1 MNSKTTVLE
10 AFIQHNQ
17 AWDIL
22 ELFTQINY
30 QLGLKI
36 PNTMGELRMSDR
48 YDCMAIMDIYAPP
61 TLLT

>member
-1 MNSKTTVLE
+1 MNSKTIVLE
-10 AFIQHNQ
+10 AFIQHKQ

-36 PNTMGELRMSDR
+36 QDTTGESRMSDR
-48 YDCMAIMDIYAPP
+48 YDCLAIMDNYAPP
-61 TLLT
+61 TPLT